1 MATFSLGTSGVTPG
15 APGVYINEQ
24 AGRAA
29 SASLADFST
38 VYMLVET
45 DEDVPV
51 TRFPFN
57 QPTAITS
64 LNDYKELIRVGT
76 STVPEG
82 RIPLLSYNC
91 VNEFFQNAQV
101 GDLRVVRVGT
111 PDQIVEIQFL
121 PSGTKQN
128 SSDLPSAFM
137 AGDVVYVQ
145 MVINGQKLV
154 AGDGSTGYTADGEW
168 LGVPVIIPVSYV
180 AGDEANNRRISSAF
194 ADAVTLAIESN
205 PAIRSS
211 VYVRDFGQLNDLD
224 PVQYANS
231 ENGYVTI
238 ASTTFN
244 ANVTVITQVLPVGS
258 NYVAMQNTYEIQN
271 IVGGSV
277 DLVRV
282 PQDYTQCIETAF
294 DGQQDQGY
302 LITPTAYAQF
312 DAAGRAL
319 VGAAAAAHCENNNYK
334 WMALADPGP
343 FLVTDV
349 NKYENFAPH
358 QAAEDLIEGD
368 SYLVDNAIY
377 KWIGNSVT
385 YNKLDHQE
393 FVTGANPGIAINES
407 ANLVADSTKV
417 GLQDGGKYTVT
428 ASATADNG
436 VFQISA
442 GGQWPVDLP
451 IQKVALSGVAS
462 GTDFANV
469 DIQGGAT
476 GVNLNNTEVYVIA
489 APYDLEV
496 SSDYSLNYIL
506 LAQTAGDASNI
517 YNTVK
522 LAGGSKNVTAPLV
535 GSVIVPTP
543 TGTTAEIAYSDPY
556 WDLPVEVNGQ
566 TSNLVENISGADVGV
581 NTLHLPGTLQ
591 DFTSEYVLNWGSRT
605 LYDPSAQIAR
615 ASGSTSV
622 ADGTAIITVESHGL
636 RDGQNIFFTNPIST
650 SDATTTTPLIRPT
663 TKSVSRPYVVKT
675 LTTSTFVIAPSLA
688 DYVSGSYVSY
698 GTGLSIS
705 THPSTFY
712 TEILGRNVNSIT
724 STTLTT
730 LPMIRGRKYGFD
742 TSSIFNV
749 SLSADETPGTLPVVG
764 PTARIVLNNSSTVL
778 GEAQVSAWGE
788 DLTVSSKCGYLPA
801 FLGVTPTLA
810 PTSSTSNAYCTPTV
824 DQSFQSEAYLVP
836 SIDSVL
842 AGEYDP
848 TVTGTLG
855 PATAANIG
863 INVAP
868 GVAPGTYNNVSIE
881 PSGVSIATGAKAT
894 LVVDA
899 TNSITSIIFTSGG
912 QSYSVGEAVSA
923 PDFSDGTAT
932 FTISTID
939 DASGSLTAT
948 SAYSAACGLVVGMTA
963 SNLEVIKTQFPGT
976 YMDVVGGA
984 GTAPGG
990 ESVVVGDRIALIYN
1004 DGTYDWAIVP
1014 SDANGGDLST
1024 VATVLYGSQVELTFS
1039 PEQAVPSNLWR
1050 FDAITSTEIINN
1062 ALRGI
1067 GFNGE
1072 PQAELVEA
1080 GVDNVNRL
1088 LEDSQRYS
1096 NPFGFIAYYG
1106 SYIKNGAG
1114 QFIPPSPYVTG
1125 VALRRYRSEG
1135 YQFPPAGVKFQLA
1148 DAEAVQIPV
1157 NSAQQNLLN
1166 PKGCNVVRTLP
1177 GYPDTAV
1184 FIWGGRTRLGNPD
1197 DAQQKLYQFVN
1208 TRVILN
1214 VVYGSLRNAFD
1225 TQIFNVIDGFGVIF
1239 NQIISIGNSILNQLY
1254 VRGAL
1259 FGARPSDAFQ
1269 VICDERI
1276 NTGADLENGIVNAK
1290 VFVTP
1295 VPTLERIQIDLI
1307 RVAIGQMQNELDI
1320 QGLGQSN
1327 Q

>member
-29 SASLADFST
+29 NASLADFST

-51 TRFPFN
+51 TRFPYN

-111 PDQIVEIQFL
+111 PDQIVEIEFL

-137 AGDVVYVQ
+137 AGDEVYVQ
-145 MVINGQKLV
+145 MVINGQQLV

-168 LGVPVIIPVSYV
+168 LGVPVVIPVSYV
-180 AGDEANNRRISSAF
+180 AGDEANNRRISGAF
-194 ADAVTLAIESN
+194 ADAVAAAIESN
-205 PAIRSS
+205 PSIRSS
-211 VYVRDFGQLNDLD
+211 VYVRDFGQMNDLD
-224 PVQYANS
+224 PIKNANS
-231 ENGYVTI
+231 ENSYVTV

-244 ANVTVITQVLPVGS
+244 ANVTVVTQVLPVGS
-258 NYVAMQNTYEIQN
+258 TYVAMQSTYDLQN
-271 IVGGSV
+271 IVGGSTN
-277 DLVRV
+277 LVRV
-282 PQDYTQCIETAF
+282 PQDYTQCIATAF

-312 DAAGRAL
+312 DAEGRAL
-319 VGAAAAAHCENNNYK
+319 VGAAAAEHCASNNYK
-334 WMALADPGP
+334 WLALADPGP

-349 NKYENFAPH
+349 NKYEDFTPH
-358 QAAEDLIEGD
+358 QAAEDLIKGQ

-377 KWIGNSVT
+377 EWVGNSVT
-385 YNKLDHQE
+385 YNRLDNQN
-393 FVTGANPGIAINES
+393 FVSGVNPGIAINES

-417 GLQDGGKYTVT
+417 GLQDAGKYTVT
-428 ASATADNG
+428 SSATADNG

-451 IQKVALSGVAS
+451 IQKVAFSGVAS

-522 LAGGSKNVTAPLV
+522 LAGGSKNVTAPIS
-535 GSVIVPTP
+535 GSIIVPTP
-543 TGTTAEIAYSDPY
+543 TGTTAEIAYADPF
-556 WDLPVEVNGQ
+556 WDLPVDINGQ
-566 TSNLVENISGADVGV
+566 TSNLIENISGASAGV

-591 DFTSEYVLNWGSRT
+591 DFTAEYALNWVSRT

-615 ASGSTSV
+615 ASGSTSL
-622 ADGTAIITVESHGL
+622 ADGTAIITVEDHGL
-636 RDGQNIFFTNPIST
+636 RDGQNIFFTNTIST
-650 SDATTTTPLIRPT
+650 FNATTTTPLIRPT

-688 DYVSGSYVSY
+688 DYAAGSYVSY
-698 GTGLSIS
+698 GTGLSITS
-705 THPSTFY
+705 HPSTFY
-712 TEILGRNVNSIT
+712 TEILGRSVNSIT
-724 STTLTT
+724 AATLTT

-749 SLSADETPGTLPVVG
+749 SLSAAETPGTLPVVG
-764 PTARIVLNNSSTVL
+764 LTTRIFLNNSSTVL
-778 GEAQVSAWGE
+778 GEAQISAWGE
-788 DLTVSSKCGYLPA
+788 DLTVSSKCGYLPSL
-801 FLGVTPTLA
+801 LGVTPTLS
-810 PTSSTSNAYCTPTV
+810 PVVSTNNAYCVPTV

-836 SIDSVL
+836 SIDSIF
-842 AGEYDP
+842 AGDYDP
-848 TVTGTLG
+848 TAPATLG
-855 PATAANIG
+855 PATAATIG

-868 GVAPGTYNNVSIE
+868 GVAPGTYNDVSIE

-899 TNSITSIIFTSGG
+899 TNSITSITFTSGG

-932 FTISTID
+932 FTISSID
-939 DASGSLTAT
+939 DAGGSLISVTTYAND
-948 SAYSAACGLVVGMTA
+948 CGLTSGMSA
-963 SNLEVIKTQFPGT
+963 SNLEVLKSQFPGT
-976 YMDVVGGA
+976 YMNVVNSA

-990 ESVVVGDRIALIYN
+990 EPVVVGDRIALTYN
-1004 DGTYDWAIVP
+1004 DGTYDWVIVP

-1050 FDAITSTEIINN
+1050 FDAITSTEIISD

-1067 GFNGE
+1067 GFNGA

-1106 SYIKNGAG
+1106 PYIENGAG

-1135 YQFPPAGVKFQLA
+1135 YQFPPAGVKYQLA
-1148 DAEAVQIPV
+1148 DAVAAQIPV

-1184 FIWGGRTRLGNPD
+1184 YIWGGRTRLGNPD

-1225 TQIFNVIDGFGVIF
+1225 SQIFNAIDGFGVIF
-1239 NQIISIGNSILNQLY
+1239 NQIISVGNSILNQLY
-1254 VRGAL
+1254 IRGAL

-1276 NTGADLENGIVNAK
+1276 NSSEDLENGIVNAK

-1307 RVAIGQMQNELDI
+1307 RVAIGKMQEELDI
-1320 QGLGQSN
+1320 QGLSN
-1327 Q
+1327 R